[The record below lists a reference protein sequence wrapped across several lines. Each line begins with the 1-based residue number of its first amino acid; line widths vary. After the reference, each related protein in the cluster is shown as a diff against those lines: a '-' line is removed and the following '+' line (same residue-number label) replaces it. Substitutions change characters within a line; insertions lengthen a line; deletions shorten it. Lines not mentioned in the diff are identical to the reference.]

1 MPFTLNQA
9 LEQVR
14 RELGDTDAANARWSA
29 DDLEQHLRHAL
40 EAVSLVLPREERAEL
55 LTTAGSRE
63 VSIQMLADRIA
74 VEAVEYPAGNYPA
87 TYTGFSVWGDTLS
100 LLVDATPD
108 DGERVLV
115 YWRALHTIDLAGS
128 TVPPWAEHLVVQGAA
143 GYAALEWASLAA
155 NRVNVGGEETWRRY
169 LEWGKER
176 LEAFHQGLDGVRR
189 RRGLQRHQLYVP
201 ATGRPGQSTDGGP

>member
-63 VSIQMLADRIA
+63 VSIQTLADRIA

-87 TYTGFSVWGDTLS
+87 TYTASRSGVIPSACLWTPHPVTASVCGSTG
-100 LLVDATPD
+100 APCTPSILR
-108 DGERVLV
+108 GALCPLGRSTS
-115 YWRALHTIDLAGS
+115 WCRARRAMRRWSGRALL
-128 TVPPWAEHLVVQGAA
+128 
-143 GYAALEWASLAA
+143 
-155 NRVNVGGEETWRRY
+155 R
-169 LEWGKER
+169 
-176 LEAFHQGLDGVRR
+176 
-189 RRGLQRHQLYVP
+189 
-201 ATGRPGQSTDGGP
+201 TG